1 MSFDP
6 SILIS
11 TIFGEYTRNYLSDS
25 ELATYYIHNF
35 ENQNVEIASGEA
47 DTLSHSSSNS
57 NYIRSVF
64 NNLDPFI
71 SLDFNEVFNANEA
84 TFRIYSVSDFSGWDT
99 STVGQ
104 VENNN
109 NYWDILWLDSSS
121 DLNFNRNTIIHEIG
135 HSLGLSHPNE
145 DPTNSLWDTDI
156 TVMSYNKSIDGWN
169 TSFTSNDLQ
178 ALRMIWG
185 SEEDGLLQNIRTN
198 DNTEK
203 DLDNSIVDD
212 FSQDTNKIGRAH
224 V

>member
-35 ENQNVEIASGEA
+35 ENQNVEIAFGEA

-109 NYWDILWLDSSS
+109 NYWIFFGLILHL
-121 DLNFNRNTIIHEIG
+121 I
-135 HSLGLSHPNE
+135 
-145 DPTNSLWDTDI
+145 
-156 TVMSYNKSIDGWN
+156 
-169 TSFTSNDLQ
+169 
-178 ALRMIWG
+178 
-185 SEEDGLLQNIRTN
+185 
-198 DNTEK
+198 
-203 DLDNSIVDD
+203 
-212 FSQDTNKIGRAH
+212 
-224 V
+224 